1 LSPTGLIAVIVDDL
15 RRRRSPRGA
24 PGGLEA
30 SHAEM
35 RLHVVGA
42 SSEVVARER
51 RVTHE
56 AGSGRR
62 RDFDAQASVAGAVI
76 GTGRR
81 AVGRRKPRQRG
92 RTQSREDSAS
102 NNILRAPGRDKAD
115 DAECS
120 ALRRVGI
127 RGMLTNAGPLG
138 TRPRTDDSLSLSC
151 GPWLFYGKGSRHR
164 AIWTQG
170 RRKAC
175 TPGRFSRVIGG
186 YRLG

>member
-76 GTGRR
+76 GTGREQLV
-81 AVGRRKPRQRG
+81 AGNLAN
-92 RTQSREDSAS
+92 EDVRNRVKIRPTTLNAR
-102 NNILRAPGRDKAD
+102 LC
-115 DAECS
+115 AEWVYEEC
-120 ALRRVGI
+120 
-127 RGMLTNAGPLG
+127 
-138 TRPRTDDSLSLSC
+138 
-151 GPWLFYGKGSRHR
+151 
-164 AIWTQG
+164 
-170 RRKAC
+170 
-175 TPGRFSRVIGG
+175 
-186 YRLG
+186 